1 MKFIELISTFFF
13 IGYLPAGGTF
23 ATLATL
29 PIGLLLLKQ
38 NFYIQILFIIIT
50 FLLGIKVS
58 SLAEK
63 YFNKKDDKK
72 IVVDEVV
79 GFLVAIAGFPM
90 DSINIFIMAF
100 LLFRFFDIT
109 KIGFKKIQKISSG
122 LGIMIDDIIAGLL
135 TNFILR
141 LFLRLFL

>member
-29 PIGLLLLKQ
+29 PLILLLSKQ
-38 NFYIQILFIIIT
+38 NFYVQILFIIIT
-50 FLLGIKVS
+50 FLLGVKVS

-63 YFNKKDDKK
+63 YFNKKDDRR
-72 IVVDEVV
+72 IVIDEVV
-79 GFLVAIAGFPM
+79 GFLVAMVGLNVE
-90 DSINIFIMAF
+90 SINIFIIAL

-109 KIGFKKIQKISSG
+109 KVGFKKIQKISSG
-122 LGIMIDDIIAGLL
+122 LGIMTDDIIAGLL
-135 TNFILR
+135 TNIILR
-141 LFLRLFL
+141 IFL

>member
-1 MKFIELISTFFF
+1 MKFIELVATFFF

-29 PIGLLLLKQ
+29 PFVFLLLKQ
-38 NFYIQILFIIIT
+38 NFYIQILFITIT
-50 FLLGIKVS
+50 FLFGIKIS

-63 YFNKKDDKK
+63 FFNKKDDNK
-72 IVVDEVV
+72 IVIDEVV
-79 GFLVAIAGFPM
+79 GFLV
-90 DSINIFIMAF
+90 SIVGLSVNSIHIFIIAF

-109 KIGFKKIQKISSG
+109 KLGFKKVQKISSG
-122 LGIMIDDIIAGLL
+122 LGVMIDDIIAGLL

-141 LFLRLFL
+141 LFLWL